1 MALPVNIGE
10 LLNGNTIE
18 WDRIELKKAWNPEKI
33 LHSIC
38 AFANDINNLDG
49 GYIIV
54 GVEEEN
60 GVAKLP
66 PTGLESDQLDMIQ
79 KKLIELSYKIS
90 PDYRPFS
97 QPYVVENKLILA
109 IWSPAGD
116 LRPYKAPVSLSAK
129 GGEKAWYIRRGSKTV
144 KVKEGS
150 EDERRLLE
158 LTARIPFDDRINHQ
172 SNLED
177 LDLRL
182 IQVHLRQVM
191 SALYEESSK
200 IPFKDLCKQMK
211 IVKGPDE
218 NLRPTNAGLLLFNGN
233 PDDFFEGARIDVV
246 IHKGK
251 VGKNYTEK
259 IFRGPVQDQ
268 IRDVLDFF
276 KSNIIEEIIT
286 KSDEKAEAVRFY
298 NYPYQAI
305 EETVVNAVYHKSY
318 ERPNPV
324 EIQIMDDK
332 IEILNFPGPMPP
344 VDQKML
350 QQKKRIIT
358 REYRNRKL
366 GDYFKELKL
375 TEGRG
380 TGLPIIYDS
389 MEKNGSPAPAF
400 ETDEE
405 RSYFLCTLP
414 IHPLANDVL
423 VSRKEPGRD
432 IGKEQKI
439 NSLMDLNSYLRS
451 GDELSWDQVGT
462 KLSVELRSLHLKVIG
477 FCQLPKSRAEILE
490 HIGLFNNTRNFNNY
504 IKPIV
509 DIKWLAPTHPD
520 KPTSKI
526 QQYYTTE
533 LGKKLLNAFVS
544 VNQSG
549 IVRSPLASSN
559 IASVGYDK
567 ERMILEVEFHN
578 GGVYQYFDVPERVY
592 LELIKAPSHGAY
604 YFNEVRGKYKEY
616 NLNEK

>member
-1 MALPVNIGE
+1 MALPVNIDE
-10 LLNGNTIE
+10 LLHGNTIE
-18 WDRIELKKAWNPEKI
+18 WDRIELKKSWNPEKI

-49 GYIIV
+49 GYLII

-66 PTGLESDQLDMIQ
+66 PAGLDPNQLDIIQ

-97 QPYVVENKLILA
+97 QPHVVGNKHILI

-129 GGEKAWYIRRGSKTV
+129 GSEKAWYIRRGSKTI
-144 KVKEGS
+144 KLKEGS

-172 SNLED
+172 SSLED

-182 IQVHLRQVM
+182 IQAHLRQIM

-200 IPFKDLCKQMK
+200 IPFRNICKQMK
-211 IVKGPDE
+211 IVKGPGE
-218 NLRPTNAGLLLFNGN
+218 NLKPTNAGLLLFNGN

-259 IFRGPVQDQ
+259 IFRGPVQNQ
-268 IRDVLDFF
+268 VRDVLDFF
-276 KSNIIEEIIT
+276 KSNIIEEVIT
-286 KSDEKAEAVRFY
+286 KSDKKAEAVRFF

-305 EETVVNAVYHKSY
+305 EEAVVNAVYHKSY

-324 EIQIMDDK
+324 EIQILDDK
-332 IEILNFPGPMPP
+332 IEMLNFPGPMPP
-344 VDQKML
+344 VDKKML
-350 QQKKRIIT
+350 QQKQRIIA

-380 TGLPIIYDS
+380 TGLPIIYRS
-389 MEKNGSPAPAF
+389 MEKNGSPEPSF
-400 ETDEE
+400 KTDEE
-405 RSYFLCTLP
+405 RSYFLCILP
-414 IHPLANDVL
+414 VHPLSKVNLGHEDDLRGDKDTGHKFNDL
-423 VSRKEPGRD
+423 DD
-432 IGKEQKI
+432 I
-439 NSLMDLNSYLRS
+439 NPYLS
-451 GDELSWDQVGT
+451 
-462 KLSVELRSLHLKVIG
+462 LSVSDLGDREAIREKVG
-477 FCQLPKSRAEILE
+477 PTMSKALMYCVEPKSRDEIFE
-490 HIGLFNNTRNFNNY
+490 KIGLFKNTKNFKHH
-504 IKPIV
+504 IKPLI
-509 DIKWLAPTHPD
+509 DAGWLQLTLPD
-520 KPTSKI
+520 KLTSRDQK
-526 QQYYTTE
+526 YYTTN
-533 LGKKLLNAFVS
+533 LGKQLLEMVS
-544 VNQSG
+544 PATQHKR
-549 IVRSPLASSN
+549 IPLASSN

-567 ERMILEVEFHN
+567 EKRILEVEFQH
-578 GGVYQYFDVPERVY
+578 GAIYQYFDVPEKVY
-592 LELIKAPSHGAY
+592 TELINAPSHGAY
-604 YFNEVRGKYKEY
+604 FFNEVKDGFSY
-616 NLNEK
+616 EKKN

>member
-1 MALPVNIGE
+1 MALPVNIDE
-10 LLNGNTIE
+10 LLHGNTIE
-18 WDRIELKKAWNPEKI
+18 WDRIELKKGWNPEKI

-49 GYIIV
+49 GYIII
-54 GVEEEN
+54 GVEEEK
-60 GVAKLP
+60 GIAKLP
-66 PTGLESDQLDMIQ
+66 PAGLKPDQLDTMQ

-97 QPYVVENKLILA
+97 QPCFVDNMHILV

-116 LRPYKAPVSLSAK
+116 LRPYKSPVSLSPK
-129 GGEKAWYIRRGSKTV
+129 TGNEKAWYIRRGSKTV
-144 KVKEGS
+144 KVKESS

-158 LTARIPFDDRINHQ
+158 LTARVPFDDRINHQ
-172 SNLED
+172 ASLED

-182 IQVHLRQVM
+182 IQAHLRQIM

-200 IPFKDLCKQMK
+200 IHFRGLCKQMK

-218 NLRPTNAGLLLFNGN
+218 NPRPTNAGLMFFNDS
-233 PDDFFEGARIDVV
+233 PDSFFEGARIDVV
-246 IHKGK
+246 IHKGS
-251 VGKNYTEK
+251 VGKNYIEK
-259 IFRGPVQDQ
+259 VFNGPIQYQV
-268 IRDVLDFF
+268 RDVLDFF
-276 KSNIIEEIIT
+276 RSSIIEELVS
-286 KSDEKAEAVRFY
+286 KSDKKAEAVRFF

-305 EETVVNAVYHKSY
+305 EEAVVNALYHKSY

-324 EIQIMDDK
+324 EIQILDDK

-344 VDQKML
+344 VDQKIL

-389 MEKNGSPAPAF
+389 LEKNGSPEPSF
-400 ETDEE
+400 ETDED

-414 IHPLANDVL
+414 VHPLAKDVL
-423 VSRKEPGRD
+423 ASRN
-432 IGKEQKI
+432 EQRRSIDKHLNI
-439 NSLMDLNSYLRS
+439 NSLNELNNQLRS
-451 GDELSWDQVGT
+451 GNELSWAQIGT
-462 KLSVELRSLHLKVIG
+462 KLKMELQNLHIKIVS
-477 FCQLPKSRAEILE
+477 FCQSPKRRVEILE

-504 IKPIV
+504 VKPLIDMYWV
-509 DIKWLAPTHPD
+509 AQTHPD

-533 LGKKLLNAFVS
+533 LGKKLLRVVAMTDKPVIKRTQ
-544 VNQSG
+544 V
-549 IVRSPLASSN
+549 ASSN

-567 ERMILEVEFHN
+567 DKMILEVEFHN
-578 GGVYQYFDVPERVY
+578 GAIYQYFEVPEKVY
-592 LELIKAPSHGAY
+592 IELLKAPSHGAY
-604 YFNEVRGKYKEY
+604 YYNEVKDKFSIERK
-616 NLNEK
+616 N